1 MVRAMTNPQVVTTA
15 AELEQWSAECHQEV
29 EKVVIVPTM
38 GNLHAGHLALVNEA
52 KKHGDRVVVS
62 IFVNPTQFS
71 EGEDFERYPRTLEA
85 DLEILAG
92 VGVDVVFA
100 PSVDEVYPRGSEE
113 ETISAGPVGD
123 VLEGAIRPGH
133 FDAVVTVC
141 KRLFEISHADV
152 AVFGEKDA
160 QQLFLVSLM
169 AQSLTPPVRIV
180 GVSTVRDHDG
190 LALSSRNSYLS
201 TGDRQAALALPHT
214 LEALERRIT
223 QGEMLASALAAGQ
236 LALAADPALELDYL
250 ESVNPST
257 FEASGEGDSHALIL
271 GAITVGGTRLIDNRL
286 VHLSR

>member
-1 MVRAMTNPQVVTTA
+1 MTNPQVVTTA
-15 AELEQWSAECHQEV
+15 AELEEWSTVCHQKG

-38 GNLHAGHLALVNEA
+38 GNLHLGHLALVNEA

-85 DLEILAG
+85 DIDALSG

-100 PSVDEVYPRGSEE
+100 PSADEVYPEGSEHDA
-113 ETISAGPVGD
+113 ISAGPIGE

-141 KRLFEISHADV
+141 KRLFEMSHADV

-160 QQLFLVSLM
+160 QQLFLVTQM
-169 AQSLTPPVRIV
+169 ARGLTPPVSIV
-180 GVSTVRDHDG
+180 GVPTVRDHDG

-201 TGDRQAALALPHT
+201 IDDRQAALALPH
-214 LEALERRIT
+214 ALEVLEQRVNHGDKLR
-223 QGEMLASALAAGQ
+223 AAVSAAQLEIAG
-236 LALAADPALELDYL
+236 DPAIDLDYL
-250 ESVNPST
+250 ESVNPDT
-257 FEASGEGDSHALIL
+257 FEPSWESDSQALIL
-271 GAITVGGTRLIDNRL
+271 GAITVGGTRLIDNRM
-286 VHLSR
+286 VQLSR

>member
-1 MVRAMTNPQVVTTA
+1 MTSPRLITTA
-15 AELEQWSAECHQEV
+15 HEMEQWSGECRQRGEHI
-29 EKVVIVPTM
+29 VIVPTM
-38 GNLHAGHLALVNEA
+38 GNLHRGHLALVDMA
-52 KKHGDRVVVS
+52 KKQGGRVVVS

-71 EGEDFERYPRTLEA
+71 EGEDFERYPRTLDA

-113 ETISAGPVGD
+113 ETIFAGPIGD

-141 KRLFEISHADV
+141 KRLFDMSHAGV

-160 QQLFLVSLM
+160 QQLFLVAQM

-180 GVSTVRDHDG
+180 GVPTVRDHDG

-201 TGDRQAALALPHT
+201 IEDLQSALALPHALET
-214 LEALERRIT
+214 LEQRVNHGDELRAAVSAAQLE
-223 QGEMLASALAAGQ
+223 LAG
-236 LALAADPALELDYL
+236 DPAIELDYL
-250 ESVNPST
+250 ESVNPDT
-257 FEASGEGDSHALIL
+257 FEPSGESDSQALIL

-286 VHLSR
+286 VHVPR

>member
-1 MVRAMTNPQVVTTA
+1 MTNPSVFTTA
-15 AELEQWSAECHQEV
+15 IELEQWSTECH
-29 EKVVIVPTM
+29 EKGEQVVIVPTM

-85 DLEILAG
+85 DIDAVSG
-92 VGVDVVFA
+92 VGVDVVFG
-100 PSVDEVYPRGSEE
+100 PSADEVYPEGSENDA
-113 ETISAGPVGD
+113 ISAGAIGE

-141 KRLFEISHADV
+141 KRLFEMSHADV

-160 QQLFLVSLM
+160 QQLFLVTQM
-169 AQSLTPPVRIV
+169 ARGLTPPVRIV
-180 GVSTVRDHDG
+180 GVPTFRDHDG

-201 TGDRQAALALPHT
+201 HDDRQAALALPHA
-214 LEALERRIT
+214 LDALEQRIK

-250 ESVNPST
+250 GSVNPNT
-257 FEASGEGDSHALIL
+257 FEPSGESDSQALIL

>member
-1 MVRAMTNPQVVTTA
+1 MTSPLLITTA
-15 AELEQWSAECHQEV
+15 HELEKRSSECHQRGEHI
-29 EKVVIVPTM
+29 VIVPTM
-38 GNLHAGHLALVNEA
+38 GNLHRGHLALVDEA
-52 KKHGDRVVVS
+52 KKQGGRVVVS

-71 EGEDFERYPRTLEA
+71 EGEDFERYPRTLDA

-92 VGVDVVFA
+92 VGADVVFA

-113 ETISAGPVGD
+113 ETIFAGPIGD

-141 KRLFEISHADV
+141 KRLFDMSHADV

-160 QQLFLVSLM
+160 QQLYLVTQM

-180 GVSTVRDHDG
+180 GVPTVRDHDG

-214 LEALERRIT
+214 LEALTQRVS
-223 QGEMLASALAAGQ
+223 QGEKLASALAAGQ

-250 ESVNPST
+250 ESVNPDT

-271 GAITVGGTRLIDNRL
+271 GAISVGGTRLIDNRL

>member
-1 MVRAMTNPQVVTTA
+1 MTNPSVFTTA
-15 AELEQWSAECHQEV
+15 IELEQWSTECH
-29 EKVVIVPTM
+29 EKGEQVVIVPTM
-38 GNLHAGHLALVNEA
+38 GNLHAGHLSLVSEA

-85 DLEILAG
+85 DIDAVSG
-92 VGVDVVFA
+92 VGVDVVFG
-100 PSVDEVYPRGSEE
+100 PSADEVYPDGSEHDA
-113 ETISAGPVGD
+113 ISAGPIGE
-123 VLEGAIRPGH
+123 VLEGVIRPGH

-141 KRLFEISHADV
+141 KRLFEMSHADV

-160 QQLFLVSLM
+160 QQLFLVTQM
-169 AQSLTPPVRIV
+169 ARGLTPPVRIV
-180 GVSTVRDHDG
+180 GVPTFRDHDG

-201 TGDRQAALALPHT
+201 HDDRQAALALPHA
-214 LEALERRIT
+214 LDALEQRIK

-250 ESVNPST
+250 GSVNPNT
-257 FEASGEGDSHALIL
+257 FEPSGESDSQALIL

>member
-1 MVRAMTNPQVVTTA
+1 MTNPSVFTTA
-15 AELEQWSAECHQEV
+15 IELEQWSTECH
-29 EKVVIVPTM
+29 EKSEQVVIVPTM
-38 GNLHAGHLALVNEA
+38 GNLHLGHLALVSEA
-52 KKHGDRVVVS
+52 KKHGDRVVAS

-85 DLEILAG
+85 DIDALSG

-100 PSVDEVYPRGSEE
+100 PSADEVYPEGSEHDA
-113 ETISAGPVGD
+113 ISAGPIGE

-141 KRLFEISHADV
+141 KRLFEMSHADV

-160 QQLFLVSLM
+160 QQLFLVTRM
-169 AQSLTPPVRIV
+169 ARGLTPPVRIV
-180 GVSTVRDHDG
+180 GAPTVRDHDG

-201 TGDRQAALALPHT
+201 HDDRQAALALPHA
-214 LEALERRIT
+214 LDALEQRIK

-236 LALAADPALELDYL
+236 LALAADPALEFDYL
-250 ESVNPST
+250 ESVNHDT
-257 FEASGEGDSHALIL
+257 FEPSGESDSQALIL